1 MMRLVIAGGG
11 TGGHVGPALATL
23 DVLRERVDP
32 LAILWIG
39 THSGVERRIAGERGI
54 PFQAIQAGKLRRY
67 FSVENMIDFGR
78 VPVGAAQALVALR
91 RFRPDVVFST
101 GGFVSVPTVAA
112 ARLLRIPSLIHEQTA
127 QFGLANRINLR
138 FATAV
143 ALPYEASRAYMPPTH
158 RRVTVTGNPV
168 RADLLRGDAAEG
180 ARLLGLTPDLPTIYV
195 TGGALGAQRINTALA
210 ALLPNLLT
218 RYQVVHSCGTQ
229 GSKPDL
235 ADFQA
240 LAAALPAAQRA
251 RYVVR
256 DFFGAELP
264 HIYALARL
272 VVGRAGAGTVAELAA
287 LGKPA
292 ILIPL
297 PGTGGDEQTKN
308 ARLLADA
315 GGAVLLPE
323 DTLTNDTLLA
333 TIDRLLAPS
342 AASELARMGAAAHT
356 QAPGNAAER
365 LADELLRLVPAL
377 TPGSLRS
384 PVPSPAMRERG
395 AATRKRVP
403 RRRGE
408 GR

>member
-1 MMRLVIAGGG
+1 MRLVIAGGG

-23 DVLRERVDP
+23 EVLRKRVDS

-39 THSGVERRIAGERGI
+39 THSGVERRIAREHGI
-54 PFQAIQAGKLRRY
+54 PFKTIQAGKLRRY
-67 FSVENMIDFGR
+67 FSVENMLDCGR
-78 VPVGAAQALVALR
+78 IPVGAAQALVALR

-112 ARLLRIPSLIHEQTA
+112 ARLLGIPALIHEQTA

-138 FATAV
+138 FAMAV

-180 ARLLGLTPDLPTIYV
+180 ARLLGFDPNLPTIYV
-195 TGGALGAQRINTALA
+195 TGGALGAQRLNTTLVT
-210 ALLPNLLT
+210 LLSELLT

-229 GSKPDL
+229 GAKPDL
-235 ADFQA
+235 ADFQV

-251 RYVVR
+251 RYAVR
-256 DFFGAELP
+256 DYIGAELP
-264 HIYALARL
+264 HIYALAAL

-308 ARLLADA
+308 ARLLADV

-323 DTLTNDTLLA
+323 DTLTNENLLA

-342 AASELARMGAAAHT
+342 AAGELAGMGVAART
-356 QAPGNAAER
+356 QAPGDAAER
-365 LADELLRLVPAL
+365 LADELLRLA
-377 TPGSLRS
+377 SAHS
-384 PVPSPAMRERG
+384 NAERG
-395 AATRKRVP
+395 TRNA
-403 RRRGE
+403 E
-408 GR
+408 WGRPPPPPNSGGSALG